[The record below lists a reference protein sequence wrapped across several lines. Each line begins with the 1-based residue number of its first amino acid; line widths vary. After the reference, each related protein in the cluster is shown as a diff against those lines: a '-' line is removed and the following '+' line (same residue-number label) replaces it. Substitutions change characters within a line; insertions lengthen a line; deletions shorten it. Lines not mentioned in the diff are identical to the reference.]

1 MDIKNEILWRI
12 YTVLAVLV
20 LVAVTIFF
28 KTAQIQIVEGAKWK
42 SKRDSLH
49 VDLRPVKGERGS
61 IMAKDGSLL
70 ASSLPFYEIRMDT
83 RASAMTDKIFND
95 NIDTLA
101 GALVPYMKSLF
112 SSKEDIKNY
121 ITAARKSKNRYL
133 FIAKGISYPDLQ
145 KIKAFPLFELG
156 PYAGGIIINRLS
168 RRSRPYKMLARR
180 TVGYVTDR
188 GAVGLEAYYN
198 DRLKGDSEEFLM
210 QRIAGGY
217 WVPLNDISEVEPKRG
232 DDIIT
237 TIDIDIQDIAGN
249 ALLKALKKH
258 DASHGCAIVME
269 VKTGAIR
276 AIANVQKNTSGNFGE
291 FYNHAIGTKSEP
303 GSTFKLA
310 TIMALLEDNYVDLD
324 DVIELNRGD
333 YEFYGEQMR
342 DASFHSL
349 DSATVRKAFEI
360 SSNVGL
366 AKMAFDNY
374 EKGEKRTQF
383 IKRLRQFHL
392 HESTN
397 IEIPGEKA
405 PYLKSPD
412 NEKDK
417 WSGTTVPWMAIGYE
431 MEITPLQLLT
441 FYNAVAN
448 DGRMMKPYLVSEIR
462 QFGNVVEEF
471 APTVI
476 DEQIASLKTIK
487 KAKQL
492 LEGVV
497 ENGTANNIKPV
508 NYRIAGK
515 TGTAQ
520 RNYSKIKK
528 GEKLKYQASFVGYF
542 PSSNPM
548 YSCIV
553 VINDPNKGQF
563 YGSQVAAPV
572 FREISDRCFVKETTS
587 QIPINKRPK
596 VKLSYR
602 QLPSYSIGY
611 KDDYSTVLS
620 FLELD
625 YDKKAGTDWI
635 VMDIDSSA
643 MVLKPI
649 ADIPKKVVPNVVGM
663 GLRDAVFK
671 LEEQGIS
678 VYVVN
683 GKGKVVKQSIR
694 PGIKARMGMR
704 MYLTLK

>member
-596 VKLSYR
+596 GKLSYR

>member
-276 AIANVQKNTSGNFGE
+276 AIANVQKNTSGSFGE

-324 DVIELNRGD
+324 DVIELNKGD

>member
-1 MDIKNEILWRI
+1 LDIKNEILWRI
-12 YTVLAVLV
+12 YTVLALLV
-20 LVAVTIFF
+20 IVAVAIFF
-28 KTAQIQIVEGAKWK
+28 KTAQIQIIEGPKWK

-83 RASAMTDKIFND
+83 RASAMTEKLFTE

-101 GALVPYMKSLF
+101 GALVPFMTDRF

-121 ITAARKSKNRYL
+121 IIGARQSGNRYL
-133 FIAKGISYPDLQ
+133 FITKGVSYPDLQ
-145 KIKAFPLFELG
+145 KIKEFPLFELG
-156 PYAGGIIINRLS
+156 PYSGGIIINRLS

-198 DRLKGDSEEFLM
+198 DRLKGESEEHLM
-210 QRIAGGY
+210 QRVAGGY

-232 DDIIT
+232 DDVVT

-258 DASHGCAIVME
+258 NANYGCAIVMDVE
-269 VKTGAIR
+269 TGAIR
-276 AIANVQKNTSGNFGE
+276 AIANIGKNTSGKYGE

-310 TIMALLEDNYVDLD
+310 TMMALLEDKYVDLGD
-324 DVIELNRGD
+324 TIELNKGQ
-333 YEFYGEQMR
+333 YEFYGEPMQ
-342 DASFHSL
+342 DASYHAM
-349 DSATVRKAFEI
+349 DSSTVRKAFEI

-374 EKGEKRTQF
+374 EKRGKRTQF
-383 IKRLRQFHL
+383 VKRLRQFHL
-392 HESTN
+392 HEPTN
-397 IEIPGEKA
+397 IEIAGEKP

-412 NEKDK
+412 ISQDK
-417 WSGTTVPWMAIGYE
+417 WSGTTIPWMAIGYE
-431 MEITPLQLLT
+431 METTPLQLLT

-462 QFGNVVEEF
+462 RFGNAIETFSPE
-471 APTVI
+471 VI
-476 DEQIASLKTIK
+476 DEQIARPSTIQ
-487 KAKQL
+487 KAQEL

-497 ENGTANNIKPV
+497 ENGTANNIKPLT
-508 NYRIAGK
+508 YRIAGK

-528 GEKLKYQASFVGYF
+528 GEKLKYQASFAGYF
-542 PSSNPM
+542 PANKPA

-553 VINDPNKGQF
+553 VITDPEGQF

-572 FREISDRCFVKETTS
+572 FKEIADRCYVKETNS

-596 VKLSYR
+596 VALNYR
-602 QLPSYSIGY
+602 ELPTYSIGY
-611 KDDYSTVLS
+611 KEDYQTVLNYLG
-620 FLELD
+620 LE
-625 YDKKAGTDWI
+625 YNKKAKTTWT
-635 VMDIDSSA
+635 VMDVDSSA
-643 MVLKPI
+643 MILKPVI
-649 ADIPKKVVPNVVGM
+649 KTPKKVVPNVVGM

-671 LEEQGIS
+671 LEEQGIT

-683 GKGKVVKQSIR
+683 GKGKVVKQSVR
-694 PGIKARMGMR
+694 PGVKARMGMR
-704 MYLTLK
+704 VYLTLK

>member
-276 AIANVQKNTSGNFGE
+276 AIANVQKNTSGSFGE